1 MKPLKAL
8 CLSFLLFVVILPSW
22 SPVLAADIRGEE
34 NIEISD
40 EDTTLDN
47 PYLFG
52 GQVDVSVPVRNDLVT
67 AGGNVR
73 LDNDVSGSIWAAGG
87 DVEIAS
93 RVGNSVRVAGGNV
106 TISGPITE
114 DLIVLGGSVRV
125 TEEASI
131 SGDVIFMGG
140 QLRLDAPVGGYVIAN
155 GGEITLNSQ
164 IRGNVSGEMGKLTL
178 GNDAQIG
185 GDLTY
190 TAEERA
196 SIDQQQVA
204 GRISYQEATRA
215 QQAQDEVAGL
225 ITAGTIYKLIA
236 DFLFALLF
244 LWLLRPLLTRVIGRI
259 DGNYL
264 KSGGLGFAI
273 LLLTP
278 MAGLFMLVLPWLGVS
293 VFLLYGLLIIAS
305 MAVMKLYLGWKTLTW
320 WEKRNDREYVID
332 WKAALVGVMLIFIL
346 GLIPVLGWIAVFL
359 LFLFSLGGLTMELF
373 TFLTPSPITSTTT
386 EKKVTSRKK

>member
-1 MKPLKAL
+1 MIRLVKSLKT
-8 CLSFLLFVVILPSW
+8 LLISLLLLVIILPTSY
-22 SPVLAADIRGEE
+22 PVLAADIRGEE
-34 NIEISD
+34 NIQIS
-40 EDTTLDN
+40 EEGTTLDN

-67 AGGNVR
+67 AGGNVL
-73 LDNDVSGSIWAAGG
+73 LDNEVSGSIWAAGG
-87 DVEIAS
+87 DVEISS

-114 DLIVLGGSVRV
+114 DLIILGGSVRV
-125 TEEASI
+125 TEEASV
-131 SGDVIFMGG
+131 SGDVVFIGG

-164 IRGNVSGEMGKLTL
+164 IGGNVSGEMGKLTI

-190 TAEERA
+190 TAEE
-196 SIDQQQVA
+196 
-204 GRISYQEATRA
+204 RA